1 MKPETYCGIDLD
13 LRKLGIV
20 VGVWDVVS
28 MVYEIVLEYEKFK
41 GKNILVLYRKTFPT

>member
-41 GKNILVLYRKTFPT
+41 GKIFFREKNFFPT